1 MLQAIK
7 TIFENVLYQ
16 LYSIVIW
23 SVVLFL
29 TYIWHLKDMINYD
42 LTLVNAIGIIFVI
55 KIINSMDYKMYYHED
70 LIDEIRTGNV
80 NLINPYAVLLSSFI
94 FNLVLN

>member
-1 MLQAIK
+1 
-7 TIFENVLYQ
+7 
-16 LYSIVIW
+16 
-23 SVVLFL
+23 
-29 TYIWHLKDMINYD
+29 MINYD